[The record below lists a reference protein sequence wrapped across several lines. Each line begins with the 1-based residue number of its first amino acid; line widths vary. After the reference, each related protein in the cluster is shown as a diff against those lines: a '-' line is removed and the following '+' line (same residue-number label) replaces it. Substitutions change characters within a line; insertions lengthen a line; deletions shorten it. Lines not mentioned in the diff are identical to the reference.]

1 MFHVSSQRRAVVL
14 IGCHKVQQGVRHESI
29 SGSLTGGE
37 ESEGGTFPP
46 ERGGQSIELPDKKTK
61 QKKTAGKSMMVFS
74 FFLFLHTR
82 KLLFFAKNVTIK
94 VMGVICC
101 SVPVLF
107 CQFHRHN
114 KSQTSP
120 PTFSP
125 CPAVLI
131 GRRSCPSSCSWPRG
145 QPGGLL
151 MVLTV

>member
-1 MFHVSSQRRAVVL
+1 ML

-29 SGSLTGGE
+29 LGSLTGGE
-37 ESEGGTFPP
+37 ESKGGTFPP
-46 ERGGQSIELPDKKTK
+46 ERGGQSIELPDKKNPTK
-61 QKKTAGKSMMVFS
+61 NKTAGKSMMVFS
-74 FFLFLHTR
+74 FFFSLHTR

-107 CQFHRHN
+107 SQFHRHN

-131 GRRSCPSSCSWPRG
+131 GRRSCLSSCSRPRS